1 MSDMA
6 DIDSASA
13 SADAARAPALYHR
26 RLGFAFASGILIFDQ
41 LFKYLVT
48 YPLQLRSYG
57 RFGIEITSFF
67 NLTWTENRGVSMG
80 FFYAETDLMRWLL
93 VAMTMGIATFVGF
106 WLWRERARDDAIA
119 LGLVLGGAIG
129 NIIDRARLGYVI
141 DYADL
146 HIGEWRP
153 FLIFNLADAAI
164 TIGVLILLARA
175 LLLREKAAA
184 KESR

>member
-1 MSDMA
+1 MSGMA
-6 DIDSASA
+6 EIDP
-13 SADAARAPALYHR
+13 AAQAAPAPAAFHR
-26 RLGFAFASGILIFDQ
+26 RLGFAIAGAVLILDQ
-41 LFKYLVT
+41 LIKYLVT
-48 YPLQLRSYG
+48 YPLQLPSYG
-57 RFGIEITSFF
+57 RLGFEITPFF

-80 FFYAETDLMRWLL
+80 FFYAETHLMRWLL
-93 VAMTMGIATFVGF
+93 VAMTMAIAGFVA
-106 WLWRERARDDAIA
+106 WWMWREKQRDDAVA
-119 LGLVLGGAIG
+119 LSLVLGGAIG
-129 NIIDRARLGYVI
+129 NIIDRVRLGYVI

-175 LLLREKAAA
+175 LLLREKTGS